1 MNAYMKNMNEADLHV
16 AVVKYIRHNY
26 PKAILVPGLG
36 EYQGTKEL
44 RIECWQKG
52 YTKGQPDLL
61 ILNSS
66 MGDGVRGL
74 AIEFKTPKGT
84 GEVSIEQLRF
94 LARLRKQGWI
104 AQVCSNYN
112 FAVYIV
118 DTYFKLISNDDDF
131 LPSCDDN
138 DVS

>member
-1 MNAYMKNMNEADLHV
+1 
-16 AVVKYIRHNY
+16 
-26 PKAILVPGLG
+26 
-36 EYQGTKEL
+36 
-44 RIECWQKG
+44 
-52 YTKGQPDLL
+52 
-61 ILNSS
+61 

-94 LARLRKQGWI
+94 LARLRKQGWL
-104 AQVCSNYN
+104 ASVCQNYN
-112 FAVYIV
+112 VAVYII
-118 DTYFKLISNDDDF
+118 DTYFKLISNDGDF